1 MRKGFM
7 WRRPSLQ
14 KAVLRTLWS
23 LFRSNGKRIPMRTQ
37 INYGM
42 FCWSIENQMPCSEE
56 VSAAVWASGRNRLR
70 RRPDWSALPA
80 TLRCTTWMW
89 SHLHSKMPFEN
100 RPRSWRVSVQESLRS
115 NEERLQ
121 KGSQV
126 RKKMLWRVRWLQR
139 KVETKLALWTFNF
152 HWMLSQ
158 RWRHLL
164 LVSLLLLISTTS
176 YFNDFTKPLSI
187 FRELVMKVIPECGHQ
202 VKLACSTEPSRAH
215 CKNPCVCKL
224 PCGHLCMKKCNEP
237 CDEADCNEPVSTSRV
252 NVCGHHVTVLCKSNK
267 EGEFIECCYP

>member
-121 KGSQV
+121 KGSQM
-126 RKKMLWRVRWLQR
+126 RQKMLWRVRWLQR

-164 LVSLLLLISTTS
+164 LVSLL
-176 YFNDFTKPLSI
+176 F
-187 FRELVMKVIPECGHQ
+187 
-202 VKLACSTEPSRAH
+202 
-215 CKNPCVCKL
+215 
-224 PCGHLCMKKCNEP
+224 
-237 CDEADCNEPVSTSRV
+237 V
-252 NVCGHHVTVLCKSNK
+252 NVDNMILQNRSPYLGNWWWRWYRNVDIKWNWLAPPSLAEPNAKIRACASYHAVICAWRNAMSLAMKPIATN
-267 EGEFIECCYP
+267 P